1 MTTTLPPYEVHW
13 HPATVSIPAATPTA
27 FTTHYPVRLTDG
39 SVLKLPLRA
48 LPGGQQAIALLMS
61 NQTPFPIEDVLA
73 GLMTTQAQALAP
85 QMVAAVPT
93 MGLDYAR
100 RVARDLGLPHYAA
113 MGLSRKFWYD
123 EALSE
128 PVVSSTSPD
137 QSKRLYLDPA
147 LLDRV
152 ARQTVVLVDD
162 VINTGASALAAIR
175 LLHKAGAHVAGL
187 VVALTEGQAWREALA
202 VLGDGWPDKVHAIG
216 HIPLFEAAPAGGW
229 RALPE

>member
-1 MTTTLPPYEVHW
+1 
-13 HPATVSIPAATPTA
+13 
-27 FTTHYPVRLTDG
+27 VRLTDG
-39 SVLKLPLRA
+39 SVLDLLWA

-73 GLMTTQAQALAP
+73 GLMTAQAQALAP

-100 RVARDLGLPHYAA
+100 RVARDLGLPCYAA

-137 QSKRLYLDPA
+137 QQAPVPGPA
-147 LLDRV
+147 LLGRV
-152 ARQTVVLVDD
+152 AGRRWCWWT
-162 VINTGASALAAIR
+162 T
-175 LLHKAGAHVAGL
+175 
-187 VVALTEGQAWREALA
+187 
-202 VLGDGWPDKVHAIG
+202 
-216 HIPLFEAAPAGGW
+216 
-229 RALPE
+229 